1 MSTRG
6 VSCTRSARC
15 GVALRASWGWGP
27 MALDVPQRRSDVRV
41 RVVDGETVVF
51 DRRRGLI
58 HALNPTAHFI
68 WERCDG
74 TATIADI
81 AQQLAAAFV
90 VDPQTAAAD
99 VAAFIAHLHAVEL
112 LVPQDGSGRP
122 VASER

>member
-1 MSTRG
+1 M
-6 VSCTRSARC
+6 VI
-15 GVALRASWGWGP
+15 
-27 MALDVPQRRSDVRV
+27 DVPKRRSDVRV

-81 AQQLAAAFV
+81 AQQLAEAFGIE
-90 VDPQTAAAD
+90 PQTAAAD
-99 VAAFIAHLHAVEL
+99 VAAFIAQLHAVEL
-112 LVPQDGSGRP
+112 LAPQDSSKRL
-122 VASER
+122 VTSKL